1 MKADPAATVHADPP
15 LRHRNLPLLLLEARE
30 EILAHFRF
38 ILNRFG
44 VTEQQWR
51 ILRVLH
57 ERGELEPWQIADAC
71 RISSPSLTG
80 ILARMDA
87 TGMVRRRRS
96 PTDQRRQVVSLTPA
110 SRRQI
115 AAMVPLV
122 ERQYQFLEDAIGV
135 GTIDALYAVL
145 DDALLRLRHATVA
158 SADTAAL
165 PGEAEGAA

>member
-1 MKADPAATVHADPP
+1 MKAVAAVAPLPDTA

-30 EILAHFRF
+30 EILSHFRG

-57 ERGELEPWQIADAC
+57 ERGDLEPWQIADAC
-71 RISSPSLTG
+71 RISSPSLAG

-87 TGMVRRRRS
+87 TGMVRRRQS
-96 PTDQRRQVVSLTPA
+96 PVDQRRQTVSLTAA
-110 SRRQI
+110 SKRQI

-122 ERQYQFLEDAIGV
+122 ERQYRLLEDAV
-135 GTIDALYAVL
+135 GEETIVALYA
-145 DDALLRLRHATVA
+145 AI
-158 SADTAAL
+158 DTALERVRKATIASSL
-165 PGEAEGAA
+165 GAAPPILSATP

>member
-1 MKADPAATVHADPP
+1 MKAVAAVAPLPETT

-30 EILAHFRF
+30 EILSHFRG

-57 ERGELEPWQIADAC
+57 ERGDLEPWQIADAC
-71 RISSPSLTG
+71 RISSPSLAG

-87 TGMVRRRRS
+87 TGMVRRRQS
-96 PTDQRRQVVSLTPA
+96 AVDQRRQTVSLTPA
-110 SRRQI
+110 SKRQV

-122 ERQYQFLEDAIGV
+122 ERQYRLLEDAV
-135 GTIDALYAVL
+135 GEDTIAALYAVVDTALERVRKATIASAL
-145 DDALLRLRHATVA
+145 DATVPPGL
-158 SADTAAL
+158 SAT
-165 PGEAEGAA
+165 P

>member
-1 MKADPAATVHADPP
+1 MKADSASSAPAALP
-15 LRHRNLPLLLLEARE
+15 LTHRNLPLLLLEARE

-80 ILARMDA
+80 MLTRMDA

-96 PTDQRRQVVSLTPA
+96 STDQRRQVVSLTPS
-110 SRRQI
+110 SRRQV

-122 ERQYQFLEDAIGV
+122 ERQYRYLEDAIGV
-135 GTIDALYAVL
+135 GTIEALYAVL

-158 SADTAAL
+158 SAEAAVL
-165 PGEAEGAA
+165 PREADGAA